1 MSARLSLAMS
11 ATALVV
17 ALLGSTPLGHA
28 LASQVPRN
36 SVGPLQIKRNAV
48 GPQKIAP
55 NAVRTGHV
63 LDGSLLTVDF
73 KAGQIPQGPKGE
85 RGEKGERGGKG
96 DQGAPGISERQ
107 VISTTT
113 ALNSTSPKFLE
124 ANCPPGKQPLGGG
137 ASVDFFL
144 AAALTRSTPTG
155 TGWAATAHE
164 AVASTSPWSLQLSLI
179 CAKVSP

>member
-1 MSARLSLAMS
+1 MSSRLALAMS
-11 ATALVV
+11 AAALVV

-73 KAGQIPQGPKGE
+73 KPGQIPAGPKGD
-85 RGEKGERGGKG
+85 KGE
-96 DQGAPGISERQ
+96 QGLPGVSDREL
-107 VISTTT
+107 VSAST
-113 ALNSTSPKFLE
+113 ASNSTNLKQLRP
-124 ANCPPGKQPLGGG
+124 NCPTGKQPLGGG
-137 ASVDFFL
+137 GFINGTLSGAAL
-144 AAALTRSTPTG
+144 AASFPTA
-155 TGWAATAHE
+155 TGGWVVTAYEVVATS
-164 AVASTSPWSLQLSLI
+164 ASWSLNVNVV

>member
-1 MSARLSLAMS
+1 MSSRLALAMS
-11 ATALVV
+11 AAALVV

-73 KAGQIPQGPKGE
+73 KAGQIPQGPKGDK
-85 RGEKGERGGKG
+85 GEKGDRGS
-96 DQGAPGISERQ
+96 PGIAERE
-107 VISTTT
+107 VVTASTPSD
-113 ALNSTSPKFLE
+113 STNLKGLDPT
-124 ANCPPGKQPLGGG
+124 CPAGKQPTGGGTILTGGTLGGQVL
-137 ASVDFFL
+137 ASSAPTLNGWFGL
-144 AAALTRSTPTG
+144 AY
-155 TGWAATAHE
+155 E
-164 AVASTSPWSLQLSLI
+164 AVATDRSWSLQVRVI